1 MERRY
6 DRYKIFYTRK
16 ILLGQVPNVGIKIRS
31 LENTRIGLKLETFNR
46 KDINSIRK
54 TSFQSLGPRLFNA
67 LPKDLRSLQ
76 DSMETFKLKFDKFLE
91 LLPDHPRIG
100 EGTRQFDNSL
110 EFQLSS
116 WNWRFHY

>member
-1 MERRY
+1 M
-6 DRYKIFYTRK
+6 
-16 ILLGQVPNVGIKIRS
+16 
-31 LENTRIGLKLETFNR
+31 GLKLDTYNR
-46 KDINSIRK
+46 KDENKIRK
-54 TSFQSLGPRLFNA
+54 TSFQSLGPCLFNA

-76 DSMETFKLKFDKFLE
+76 DSMDTFKLKFDKFLE
-91 LLPDHPRIG
+91 LIPDRPRFG